1 MESIETVLSKTD
13 TFNIISIKD
22 DFIIIMTALSL
33 PWSCSPGPDRKRMV
47 VNVPPAGE
55 CPTCSQVMSSPK
67 FFLCLFFAVFIVLH
81 CR

>member
-1 MESIETVLSKTD
+1 MENIETVLSKTD

-47 VNVPPAGE
+47 VNVRCSAPCWWVSDLLTGGE
-55 CPTCSQVMSSPK
+55 LT
-67 FFLCLFFAVFIVLH
+67 
-81 CR
+81 